1 MPNMQTYL
9 GDRNG
14 WCPEM
19 VSAYSCITLK
29 GSVFQKYFLF
39 RTCDP
44 VYDESCKTH
53 YPQKCSYK
61 KKCPHTCADEDC
73 STDPYKAKY
82 CKRIKYCSRKP
93 HTTCTPVKRNECSMK
108 KYLSPKKVRFIKLG
122 SMLIIDFA
130 KMYIYT
136 ILVMQNA
143 LALK

>member
-1 MPNMQTYL
+1 M
-9 GDRNG
+9 
-14 WCPEM
+14 
-19 VSAYSCITLK
+19 
-29 GSVFQKYFLF
+29 
-39 RTCDP
+39 
-44 VYDESCKTH
+44 YDESCKTH

-122 SMLIIDFA
+122 YSEKTLTSQKCIYILGDAKCISPKIYVMII
-130 KMYIYT
+130 
-136 ILVMQNA
+136 
-143 LALK
+143 